1 MRAQDAYRLLALTGP
16 AVAEAEAS
24 AATLRAEVASHRETI
39 AEKEALLAQH
49 NPRTF
54 HTLQAGALL
63 GPCQDWLGCPRSA
76 GMPNGP
82 LFCPAWP
89 MIRCGMWA
97 GWPPHAQLMA
107 FVLSHIPA

>member
-1 MRAQDAYRLLALTGP
+1 MRDFNWVVKLACMRAQDAYRLLALTAP

-54 HTLQAGALL
+54 HTLQASPFDGSR
-63 GPCQDWLGCPRSA
+63 PTW
-76 GMPNGP
+76 
-82 LFCPAWP
+82 
-89 MIRCGMWA
+89 
-97 GWPPHAQLMA
+97 
-107 FVLSHIPA
+107 